1 MIDIREDEFILSQYA
16 QKYRNLAPPVSRQL
30 QSRMEYALPEK
41 TQHAHAISQEK
52 PDWLQNIHQIITEE
66 DALDKAKGALVG
78 LAVGDAIGTTLEFL
92 VRDSATVSDMVGGGP
107 FRLKPGEWTDDT
119 SMALC
124 LGETY
129 LEAGYMDMHVFREKL
144 VRWYHHGEN
153 SSNGRC
159 FDIGNTTRFALDE
172 YLKHGD
178 QWFGNTSPET
188 AGNAAIIRHAPVA
201 IFNRKSLYKNLTEA
215 KQQSIATHG
224 AVESISSSQYL
235 SLILHHLLNG
245 HTKQETFSPH
255 VWPCSLRVLLI
266 NAGEYKE
273 KSRSQIRSSGYV
285 IDSLEAAI
293 WAVWNTDNFRDA
305 ILLAANLAD
314 DADSVAATA
323 GQIAGALYGYTEI
336 PKEWRDKLVQEP
348 RIAAM
353 AEQLFKRAPESQ

>member
-16 QKYRNLAPPVSRQL
+16 QKYLNLAPPVSRQL
-30 QSRMEYALPEK
+30 QNRMEYTLPER
-41 TQHAHAISQEK
+41 TRYEHAASQQK
-52 PDWLQNIHQIITEE
+52 PDWLKSKHQIIFDE

-78 LAVGDAIGTTLEFL
+78 LAVGDAVGTTLEFL
-92 VRDSATVSDMVGGGP
+92 PRDRATVSDMVGGGP

-124 LGETY
+124 LAETY

-159 FDIGNTTRFALDE
+159 FDIGNATRFALDE

-201 IFNRKSLYKNLTEA
+201 IYNRKSLLKNLTEA
-215 KQQSIATHG
+215 KQQSLATHG
-224 AVESISSSQYL
+224 AAESMSSCQFL

-245 HTKQETFSPH
+245 HSKQETFSPH
-255 VWPCSLRVLLI
+255 VWPCTLRVLLI

-273 KSRSQIRSSGYV
+273 KSRNQIRSTGYV
-285 IDSLEAAI
+285 IDSLEAAM

-305 ILLAANLAD
+305 ILLAANLGD
-314 DADSVAATA
+314 DADSVAAIA
-323 GQIAGALYGYTEI
+323 GQIAGSLYGYSGI
-336 PKEWRDKLVQEP
+336 PQEWRDKLVQKQ
-348 RIAAM
+348 RIASM
-353 AEQLFKRAPESQ
+353 AEELFRRAPGDK